1 MILVITGRRI
11 SRQSRTNVVGIG
23 SKQQVFLLDARI
35 KSCTS
40 SWDNKLNLEIGR
52 SILQSM
58 ESVEPTL
65 QTCGGWLSRSERILE
80 IFLMKKAPISLT
92 SCCLSSCGG
101 KTGVLA
107 MFKRFLLTLKRC
119 LRSLQYYY
127 WKWDHCSS
135 PAEPCSLE
143 RSHSSYFSWTEW
155 GQTDIS

>member
-11 SRQSRTNVVGIG
+11 SMQSWTNFVGIG

-40 SWDNKLNLEIGR
+40 CWDNKLNLEIGR
-52 SILQSM
+52 SILQSL
-58 ESVEPTL
+58 ESLEPTL
-65 QTCGGWLSRSERILE
+65 QTCGGWLSRSERILA
-80 IFLMKKAPISLT
+80 IFLMKKAPISLA
-92 SCCLSSCGG
+92 SCCLSSWGG
-101 KTGVLA
+101 KTGLLA
-107 MFKRFLLTLKRC
+107 MFKRFLLTLRDGWDH
-119 LRSLQYYY
+119 YYY
-127 WKWDHCSS
+127 WKWDHYSS